1 MLSIEFRGQPQD
13 NRATTSLLL
22 TPETHCSLKDY
33 PDIFSQNCLRHPD
46 EAEKLFFAPAIYWLL
61 ERKEARVA
69 ISNMEIQGCNKT
81 FPGRTEEILLPLNL
95 FLEAEDYLP
104 VVETR
109 C

>member
-61 ERKEARVA
+61 ERKEARIA
-69 ISNMEIQGCNKT
+69 TSNMDIQGCSQAL
-81 FPGRTEEILLPLNL
+81 PGSAQVVQLPLDL
-95 FLEAEDYLP
+95 FLGVED
-104 VVETR
+104 
-109 C
+109 